1 MRESGEDYLET
12 VLALEEH
19 RGVVRLTDV
28 AQKLGVSKPSASR
41 AMKVLQSYGYIYQE
55 SYGCIELT
63 KKGRIKANQIY
74 ARHKTLTTF
83 LESVLGLEAEIAEAD
98 ACRMEHVL
106 SPETMEKLSEF
117 VQNHVEKQ

>member
-1 MRESGEDYLET
+1 LIPT
-12 VLALEEH
+12 
-19 RGVVRLTDV
+19 
-28 AQKLGVSKPSASR
+28 SKS
-41 AMKVLQSYGYIYQE
+41 
-55 SYGCIELT
+55 
-63 KKGRIKANQIY
+63 
-74 ARHKTLTTF
+74 HKTLTTF

>member
-12 VLALEEH
+12 VLALEEEK
-19 RGVVRLTDV
+19 GVVRLTDV

-41 AMKVLQSYGYIYQE
+41 AMKVLQGNGYIHQE
-55 SYGCIELT
+55 SYGSIELT
-63 KKGRIKANQIY
+63 TKGRIKANQIY
-74 ARHKTLTTF
+74 TRHKTLTTF

-98 ACRMEHVL
+98 ACRMEHIL

-117 VQNHVEKQ
+117 VQNHVKKQ